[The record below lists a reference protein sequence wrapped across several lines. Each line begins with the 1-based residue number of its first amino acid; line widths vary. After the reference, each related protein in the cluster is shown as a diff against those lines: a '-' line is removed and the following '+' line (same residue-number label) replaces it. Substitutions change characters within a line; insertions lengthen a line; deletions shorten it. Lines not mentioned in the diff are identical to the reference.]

1 MSFFF
6 VVSFYSDVPEKQSTL
21 HVEIVNESSN
31 RPGILGGAQV
41 DLFPLFEQKHVEQWV
56 PIVGAQGE
64 FVGHLLLN
72 LTYQVGCMDLLVV
85 FPSFLFNQIL
95 LNSSRSVL
103 LQMKNCLPRT
113 AHLRRATLVPVLLT
127 KDTA

>member
-1 MSFFF
+1 M
-6 VVSFYSDVPEKQSTL
+6 
-21 HVEIVNESSN
+21 NESSN

-85 FPSFLFNQIL
+85 FPSFQFNQIL

-103 LQMKNCLPRT
+103 QMKSCLPRT